1 MTPFATEF
9 PVEANSNRA
18 AFVFQVI
25 TWLRGVRQST
35 VLAERGDQQ
44 IDGESASLT
53 AESGETLRL
62 RTLDRDGAFQAIG
75 FQHDIPDADGRLWRT
90 EGVLRRGGGEEGQ
103 DLVRLRTQCIARF
116 AGARLETPRKPYFI
130 KTLLQD
136 GWGGR
141 DGMLHVADEPHWL
154 EADEEAMRT
163 ARAVT
168 LGHGSRHL
176 PVIYISA
183 SGPGRWLIPR
193 PQIEKLAYD
202 LGGVAHV
209 VVEPDRAFSFRLRD
223 ETAGANV
230 YGGTFAIALP
240 GRGIVRRLYL
250 GWRLPD
256 PQDLLALVREMAL
269 EIRGQ
274 MPADG
279 WDWTE
284 LQEQVL
290 RLQRQRHRNRLTEKE
305 TEELYEETIANLE
318 EQVAQLKAQLAATAD
333 VKAQAPGVEYGVLP
347 ASLLDRVGPEIYA
360 GEFTDRLRRAAQECS
375 ARDDA
380 LDPRSRAVL
389 AAIAAA
395 LPPSPALAELLQD
408 LKRATKDPKGI
419 AGQLKWLLARHGYR
433 EKSDNKHI
441 RLEALPGYVGLE
453 AITLPKTPSDGRGL
467 INLRK
472 QIEKIL
478 GISNLSN

>member
-25 TWLRGVRQST
+25 TWLRGIRQST
-35 VLAERGDQQ
+35 VLAERGDEE
-44 IDGESASLT
+44 IEGEAALLSAK
-53 AESGETLRL
+53 SGETLRL
-62 RTLDRDGAFQAIG
+62 RTLDRDGGFQAIG
-75 FQHDIPDADGRLWRT
+75 FQHDFPDSDGRLWRT
-90 EGVLRRGGGEEGQ
+90 EGVLRRGAAEDGQ

-116 AGARLETPRKPYFI
+116 AGVRLESPRKPYFI
-130 KTLLQD
+130 KILLQD
-136 GWGGR
+136 SWGGR
-141 DGMLHVADEPHWL
+141 DGMLHVTDVPHWL
-154 EADEEAMRT
+154 GADEDAMSI
-163 ARAVT
+163 AREVT
-168 LGHGSRHL
+168 LGRGSRHL
-176 PVIYISA
+176 PVIYVSA
-183 SGPGRWLIPR
+183 TGPGKWLIPR
-193 PQIEKLAYD
+193 RQIEKLAYD

-209 VVEPDRAFSFRLRD
+209 VVEPDRAFSVRLRE
-223 ETAGANV
+223 ETAGANA

-256 PQDLLALVREMAL
+256 PQDLLALVREVAL

-274 MPADG
+274 MPAEG

-290 RLQRQRHRNRLTEKE
+290 RLQRQRDRNRLSAKE
-305 TEELYEETIANLE
+305 TEDLYDQEIAILKDRIAELE
-318 EQVAQLKAQLAATAD
+318 EQLASNAD
-333 VKAQAPGVEYGVLP
+333 ARVQPSDVEYGMLP
-347 ASLLDRVGPEIYA
+347 ASLIKRVGPEIYA
-360 GEFTDRLRRAAQECS
+360 GEFTDRIRKAAKECS
-375 ARDDA
+375 DRDDV
-380 LDPRSRAVL
+380 LDARSRAVL
-389 AAIAAA
+389 AAIAEA
-395 LPPSPALAELLQD
+395 LPPSPALTELLQD
-408 LKRATKDPKGI
+408 LKRVTKDPKGI

-441 RLEALPGYVGLE
+441 RLEAMPGYLGLE

-472 QIEKIL
+472 QVEKIL